1 MEELQKERTALKA
14 ELKKHNRNLEM
25 LSVIQSNFEVLL
37 EEAGVDISHEDQQD
51 KDHEPDTTRAQDIL

>member
-14 ELKKHNRNLEM
+14 ELKKHDRNLET

-37 EEAGVDISHEDQQD
+37 EEAGVDISYEDQQD
-51 KDHEPDTTRAQDIL
+51 KDHEPNTSRTQDVL